1 MLTGWKPFSGV
12 VTNEK
17 HAGFHRRRGSETS
30 VAGQV
35 VAPARCTR
43 SKKLRVEGLI
53 VCRTKH

>member
-1 MLTGWKPFSGV
+1 MLTGWKPISGV

-53 VCRTKH
+53 VC